1 MAADVHSER
10 EGHRGLIVGELLLA
24 VLLLAVAVSSL
35 AALMYSVSHRSEARQ
50 EISQATGACT
60 TAKGGTAA
68 VNCATRA
75 QVGGGA
81 KLLRSPCVTQDGTPA
96 RGCNDASGNSP
107 GSGETILKTRTDSAS
122 IALVPKKPRSA
133 ESTARPDRGFI
144 R

>member
-1 MAADVHSER
+1 MAADLHSER

-35 AALMYSVSHRSEARQ
+35 AALMYSVSHRTDARQ
-50 EISQATGACT
+50 EIGQATAGCV
-60 TAKGGTAA
+60 AKSGIATGD
-68 VNCATRA
+68 CAPRKQT
-75 QVGGGA
+75 GGGA

-96 RGCNDASGNSP
+96 RGCNDATGNAA

-122 IALVPKKPRSA
+122 IALVPKKPKSS
-133 ESTARPDRGFI
+133 ESSARPDRGFI

>member
-50 EISQATGACT
+50 EISQATAPCIG
-60 TAKGGTAA
+60 KGGTASA
-68 VNCATRA
+68 NCATRA
-75 QVGGGA
+75 QAGGGA
-81 KLLRSPCVTQDGTPA
+81 KLLRSPCVTADGTPA
-96 RGCNDASGNSP
+96 RGCNDAAGNSA

-122 IALVPKKPRSA
+122 IALVPKKPKSS

>member
-50 EISQATGACT
+50 EISQASGACVVKSGIAT
-60 TAKGGTAA
+60 D
-68 VNCATRA
+68 NCPVRA
-75 QVGGGA
+75 QAGGGA

-122 IALVPKKPRSA
+122 IALVPKKPKSS
-133 ESTARPDRGFI
+133 ESIARPDRGFI

>member
-1 MAADVHSER
+1 VAADVHAQRER
-10 EGHRGLIVGELLLA
+10 HRGLIVGELLLA

-35 AALMYSVSHRSEARQ
+35 AALMYSVSHRGEARQ
-50 EISQATGACT
+50 EIGRATVACVKGGIATG
-60 TAKGGTAA
+60 
-68 VNCATRA
+68 NCATRA
-75 QVGGGA
+75 QTGGGA

-122 IALVPKKPRSA
+122 IALVPKKPKSSESA
-133 ESTARPDRGFI
+133 ARPDRGFI

>member
-1 MAADVHSER
+1 MAADVHAEPES
-10 EGHRGLIVGELLLA
+10 HRGLIVGELLLA

-35 AALMYSVSHRSEARQ
+35 AALMYSVSHRSEGRQ
-50 EISQATGACT
+50 EISQATAAC

-68 VNCATRA
+68 ANCATRA
-75 QVGGGA
+75 EVGGGA

-122 IALVPKKPRSA
+122 IALVPRKPRSA

>member
-1 MAADVHSER
+1 MAAEVHPGK

-50 EISQATGACT
+50 EVSQAATACVG
-60 TAKGGTAA
+60 KSGTASEK
-68 VNCATRA
+68 CATRLTT
-75 QVGGGA
+75 GGGA

-96 RGCNDASGNSP
+96 RGCNDAAGNSA
-107 GSGETILKTRTDSAS
+107 GSSETILKTRTDSAS
-122 IALVPKKPRSA
+122 IALVPKKPKASG
-133 ESTARPDRGFI
+133 SNVRPDRGFI

>member
-1 MAADVHSER
+1 VAADVHSEGER
-10 EGHRGLIVGELLLA
+10 NRGLIVGELLLA

-50 EISQATGACT
+50 EPSQATAACVG
-60 TAKGGTAA
+60 KSGTASA
-68 VNCATRA
+68 NCGPRATT
-75 QVGGGA
+75 GGGA

-96 RGCNDASGNSP
+96 RGCNDAVGNSA
-107 GSGETILKTRTDSAS
+107 SSDETILKTRTDSAS
-122 IALVPKKPRSA
+122 IALVPKKPKSS